1 MKRTYSVYEP
11 NYSRK
16 RFKGS
21 SSVVSYS
28 RKGSK
33 GRRYRGAFR
42 YGSFSGRQTIP
53 RGMAGPFSMQRIA
66 QLRYCMTTSLDAT
79 SATRVL
85 QQFRANSLYDP
96 DFTGGGH
103 QPYGYDTLES
113 IYNHYEVLSSCIT
126 VTGVPSSINSANAY
140 MTLGV
145 LISDDSTVTSNI
157 DTIREQSNGKFVLLG
172 GDGSPATI
180 VQKYNRNVMFPRSQD
195 YSTGAVVS
203 TNPTDEAYFTVYA
216 APVAGVEPGAV
227 YIMVTL
233 DFVAR
238 FWELKDLLQSG

>member
-1 MKRTYSVYEP
+1 MKRTYSVYGSTQSLSAKRRRLGP
-11 NYSRK
+11 AGYFKKSRDN
-16 RFKGS
+16 
-21 SSVVSYS
+21 
-28 RKGSK
+28 
-33 GRRYRGAFR
+33 RGAWR
-42 YGSFSGRQTIP
+42 RGSFAGRSTIP
-53 RGMAGPFSMQRIA
+53 RGIAGPFPMQRIA
-66 QLRYCMTTSLDAT
+66 KLRYCMTTSLDAT

-145 LISDDSTVTSNI
+145 LISDDSTVTSSV

-172 GDGSPATI
+172 GGGTPATI
-180 VQKYNRNVMFPRSQD
+180 VQKYNRDVMFPRSSD
-195 YSTGAVVS
+195 YSTGALVS

-216 APVAGVEPGAV
+216 APIAGVEPGAV
-227 YIMVTL
+227 YIQVTL

-238 FWELKDLLQSG
+238 FWELKDLLQST